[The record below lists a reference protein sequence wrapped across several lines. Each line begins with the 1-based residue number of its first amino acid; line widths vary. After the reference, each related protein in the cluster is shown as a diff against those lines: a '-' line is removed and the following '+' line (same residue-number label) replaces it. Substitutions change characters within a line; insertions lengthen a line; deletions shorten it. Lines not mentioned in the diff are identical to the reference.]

1 MASYTEFMGYT
12 QPWYPVRD
20 VDEPIGGEMGYVSCF
35 LCDGDRMF
43 LTYSTTGRGSEAA
56 RGSLALPGMTPYGRG
71 AAWQTSPDGWP
82 RGTTRA
88 GTGART
94 RPGTPPGCGQPP
106 RCRSGPAPARPQPRP
121 PAGTVTTTEATSAG
135 PTGP

>member
-1 MASYTEFMGYT
+1 
-12 QPWYPVRD
+12 
-20 VDEPIGGEMGYVSCF
+20 MGYVSCF
-35 LCDGDRMF
+35 LCDGDRVF
-43 LTYSTTGRGSEAA
+43 LTYSTTGRGIEAGS
-56 RGSLALPGMTPYGRG
+56 GSLALPDMTPYGRG
-71 AAWQTSPDGWP
+71 ARTAGL

-94 RPGTPPGCGQPP
+94 RPGTPPGV
-106 RCRSGPAPARPQPRP
+106 RPAALVPQCTRLGATQPRP